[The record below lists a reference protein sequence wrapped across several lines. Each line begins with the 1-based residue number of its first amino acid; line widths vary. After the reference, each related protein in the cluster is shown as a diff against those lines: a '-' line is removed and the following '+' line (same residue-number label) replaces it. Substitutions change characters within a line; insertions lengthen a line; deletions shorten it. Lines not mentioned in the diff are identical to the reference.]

1 MTGTPAV
8 LRFSRDRRGYEHF
21 YLIQPSHH
29 REKGPARILYWFR
42 SPPGIKVGRSP
53 FDEELQRRIEA
64 QNPGVLFDWPRLLAT
79 PIPPPSVEV
88 ERWRERR
95 LAEKAEKAARAARR
109 GDLGDE
115 LEGDIEPE
123 ADGAVAVEDGRAV
136 AAGGEPAAM
145 DPATSAPVE
154 ERSPL
159 APVPAAAAAALSPL
173 ADRPSKRRRRR
184 RRRHGRSRPNTAS
197 PAPQQPP
204 PVDDPGTS
212 KE

>member
-1 MTGTPAV
+1 MSGTPAV
-8 LRFSRDRRGYEHF
+8 LRFSRDKRGYEHF

-29 REKGPARILYWFR
+29 RGKGPARILYWFR

-64 QNPGVLFDWPRLLAT
+64 QNPGVFFDWPRLLAT

-115 LEGDIEPE
+115 VGGDIEPE

-136 AAGGEPAAM
+136 AAGGELAATDPAAL
-145 DPATSAPVE
+145 APVE
-154 ERSPL
+154 ERSPVE
-159 APVPAAAAAALSPL
+159 AVSAAAVAAVSPL
-173 ADRPSKRRRRR
+173 ANRPSKRRRRR
-184 RRRHGRSRPNTAS
+184 RRRHGRSRPSAS

-212 KE
+212 NE